1 VEDRL
6 PRAATENETAL
17 ARVLDTW
24 GVSKMVKVQIG
35 SQAETSSTVAAMLSM
50 NILRA
55 ASEIVAAKPDAGT
68 SAWGVL
74 WDGLVGSVF
83 GAAFGAG
90 VTIWVFRRTLKYA
103 AIESAAS
110 RGESREALA
119 AQVKADLEARRMD
132 RLVAA
137 AADWMSAAERATAE
151 VGTMAMIEYQ
161 RDLQSASNR
170 LRIDLIHEDYELSK
184 IVFRITRRIGDHLFA
199 VPSNLDSKDDETARE
214 EAMRLLVQLT
224 SEAAQYLAV
233 LVSAPR
239 GSARHDGTRALF
251 RELAPE
257 PGVDLPAQFDPP

>member
-1 VEDRL
+1 MGDGRPCPNTGKE
-6 PRAATENETAL
+6 ASSS
-17 ARVLDTW
+17 RVLDTC
-24 GVSKMVKVQIG
+24 GVSKMVRVQIG
-35 SQAETSSTVAAMLSM
+35 SRAKTSSTVAAMLSM

-55 ASEIVAAKPDAGT
+55 ASEIVAAKPDTGT
-68 SAWGVL
+68 SARGAL
-74 WDGLVGSVF
+74 LDGLIGSVF

-119 AQVKADLEARRMD
+119 AHVKADLEARRMD

-137 AADWMSAAERATAE
+137 AADWMSAAERGTAE

-170 LRIDLIHEDYELSK
+170 LRIDLIHEDYELAK
-184 IVFRITRRIGDHLFA
+184 IVFRITGRIGDHLFA
-199 VPSNLDSKDDETARE
+199 VPSSVDSKDDETARE
-214 EAMRLLVQLT
+214 EAMRSLVQLT
-224 SEAAQYLAV
+224 SEATQYLAV

-239 GSARHDGTRALF
+239 GSGRHDGTRALF

-257 PGVDLPAQFDPP
+257 PVVDLPAHFNPA

>member
-1 VEDRL
+1 
-6 PRAATENETAL
+6 
-17 ARVLDTW
+17 
-24 GVSKMVKVQIG
+24 
-35 SQAETSSTVAAMLSM
+35 MLSM
-50 NILRA
+50 NVLRA
-55 ASEIVAAKPDAGT
+55 VSEIVAPIPDAAT

-74 WDGLVGSVF
+74 LDGLVGSVF

-103 AIESAAS
+103 AVESAAS
-110 RGESREALA
+110 RGESRDALA
-119 AQVKADLEARRMD
+119 AQVTANLEARRLD

-137 AADWMSAAERATAE
+137 AADWMSAAARATAA
-151 VGTMAMIEYQ
+151 VGTMAMIDYQ

-184 IVFRITRRIGDHLFA
+184 IVFRINRRIGEDLFA
-199 VPSNLDSKDDETARE
+199 VPRNVDSKTDETARD
-214 EAMRLLVQLT
+214 EAMRALVQLT

-239 GSARHDGTRALF
+239 GSARHDATRALF

-257 PGVDLPAQFDPP
+257 PGS

>member
-1 VEDRL
+1 
-6 PRAATENETAL
+6 
-17 ARVLDTW
+17 
-24 GVSKMVKVQIG
+24 
-35 SQAETSSTVAAMLSM
+35 MLTM
-50 NILRA
+50 NVLRA
-55 ASEIVAAKPDAGT
+55 ASEIVTPTTDAAT

-74 WDGLVGSVF
+74 LDGLVGSVF

-103 AIESAAS
+103 ALESAAS
-110 RGESREALA
+110 RGESRDALE
-119 AQVKADLEARRMD
+119 AQVTANLEARRLD

-137 AADWMSAAERATAE
+137 AADWMSAVQRATAE
-151 VGTMAMIEYQ
+151 VGTIAMIEYQ

-184 IVFRITRRIGDHLFA
+184 IVFRINRRIGEDLFA
-199 VPSNLDSKDDETARE
+199 VPRNVDSKTDETARD
-214 EAMRLLVQLT
+214 EAMRALLQLT

-239 GSARHDGTRALF
+239 GSARHDATRALF

-257 PGVDLPAQFDPP
+257 PGS